1 MTIRQINIQTNV
13 ETTIP
18 DNRVV
23 SEEEVANGIRD
34 ERNEELRSNVETT
47 IPDNRVV
54 SEEEV
59 ANGIRDERNEQLR
72 STVDVIAGNVLRWNC
87 LTTEEQAL
95 WTTYRLEL
103 LDVPQQ
109 AGFPNSVTW
118 PTEPS

>member
-1 MTIRQINIQTNV
+1 MTIRQINIQT
-13 ETTIP
+13 
-18 DNRVV
+18 
-23 SEEEVANGIRD
+23 
-34 ERNEELRSNVETT
+34 NVETT

-109 AGFPNSVTW
+109 AGFHNTITW
-118 PTEPS
+118 PTKPS

>member
-34 ERNEELRSNVETT
+34 ERNEELRS
-47 IPDNRVV
+47 
-54 SEEEV
+54 
-59 ANGIRDERNEQLR
+59 
-72 STVDVIAGNVLRWNC
+72 TVDVIAGNVLRWNC
-87 LTTEEQAL
+87 LTTEEQDL

-109 AGFPNSVTW
+109 AGFPNTITW
-118 PTEPS
+118 PTKPS

>member
-34 ERNEELRSNVETT
+34 ERNEE
-47 IPDNRVV
+47 
-54 SEEEV
+54 
-59 ANGIRDERNEQLR
+59 LR

>member
-23 SEEEVANGIRD
+23 SEEEVAN
-34 ERNEELRSNVETT
+34 N
-47 IPDNRVV
+47 
-54 SEEEV
+54 
-59 ANGIRDERNEQLR
+59 IRDERNEQLR

-87 LTTEEQAL
+87 LTTEEQDL

-109 AGFPNSVTW
+109 AGFPNTITW
-118 PTEPS
+118 PTKPS

>member
-13 ETTIP
+13 KTTIP

-34 ERNEELRSNVETT
+34 ERNEE
-47 IPDNRVV
+47 
-54 SEEEV
+54 
-59 ANGIRDERNEQLR
+59 LR

-109 AGFPNSVTW
+109 AGFPNTITW
-118 PTEPS
+118 PTKPS

>member
-23 SEEEVANGIRD
+23 SEEEVANSIRD
-34 ERNEELRSNVETT
+34 ERNEE
-47 IPDNRVV
+47 
-54 SEEEV
+54 
-59 ANGIRDERNEQLR
+59 LR

-87 LTTEEQAL
+87 LATEEQAL

-109 AGFPNSVTW
+109 AGFPNNITW
-118 PTEPS
+118 PTKPT

>member
-23 SEEEVANGIRD
+23 SEEEVAN
-34 ERNEELRSNVETT
+34 N
-47 IPDNRVV
+47 
-54 SEEEV
+54 
-59 ANGIRDERNEQLR
+59 IRDERNEQLR

-87 LTTEEQAL
+87 LTTEEQDL

>member
-34 ERNEELRSNVETT
+34 ERNEE
-47 IPDNRVV
+47 
-54 SEEEV
+54 
-59 ANGIRDERNEQLR
+59 LR

-109 AGFPNSVTW
+109 AGFPNTITW
-118 PTEPS
+118 PTKPS

>member
-34 ERNEELRSNVETT
+34 ERNEELR
-47 IPDNRVV
+47 
-54 SEEEV
+54 
-59 ANGIRDERNEQLR
+59 L
-72 STVDVIAGNVLRWNC
+72 TVDVIAGNVLRWNC

-109 AGFPNSVTW
+109 SGFPNSITW
-118 PTEPS
+118 PTKPDA

>member
-1 MTIRQINIQTNV
+1 MTIRQINIQT
-13 ETTIP
+13 
-18 DNRVV
+18 
-23 SEEEVANGIRD
+23 
-34 ERNEELRSNVETT
+34 NVETT

>member
-34 ERNEELRSNVETT
+34 ERNEELRS
-47 IPDNRVV
+47 
-54 SEEEV
+54 
-59 ANGIRDERNEQLR
+59 
-72 STVDVIAGNVLRWNC
+72 TVDVIAGNVLRWNC
-87 LTTEEQAL
+87 LTTEEQDL

>member
-34 ERNEELRSNVETT
+34 ERNEELRS
-47 IPDNRVV
+47 
-54 SEEEV
+54 
-59 ANGIRDERNEQLR
+59 
-72 STVDVIAGNVLRWNC
+72 TVDVIAGNVLRWNC
-87 LTTEEQAL
+87 LTTEEQAV

-109 AGFPNSVTW
+109 AGFPNTITW
-118 PTEPS
+118 PTKPS

>member
-23 SEEEVANGIRD
+23 SEEEVAN
-34 ERNEELRSNVETT
+34 N
-47 IPDNRVV
+47 
-54 SEEEV
+54 
-59 ANGIRDERNEQLR
+59 IRDERNEQLR

>member
-1 MTIRQINIQTNV
+1 MTIRQINIQT
-13 ETTIP
+13 
-18 DNRVV
+18 
-23 SEEEVANGIRD
+23 
-34 ERNEELRSNVETT
+34 NVETT

-87 LTTEEQAL
+87 LTTEEQDL